1 MKVLSLCQKL
11 DLKLPVESLECLGD
25 GADGEV
31 FTIMGDDNKV
41 IKLCVIYEYNEDCE
55 RLYEKTRSHL
65 SFIAENKPSA
75 YVRVHAHGYLGSS
88 VRPFDTRMQK
98 FIIHYYTM
106 EKLWKISE
114 DECRVFS
121 SILSYEDCGIKNNY
135 SERKIQEILAG
146 LKRGLDFDAEKVT
159 LFCNNIE
166 AAPIVYNDLHI
177 LNIMKDASGNFK
189 LIDLDRIELE
199 KEDV

>member
-11 DLKLPVESLECLGD
+11 NFKLPVESLECLGD
-25 GADGEV
+25 GSDGEV
-31 FTIMGDDNKV
+31 FTIASDKNTV
-41 IKLCVIYEYNEDCE
+41 IKLCIIYEYDEDCE
-55 RLYEKTRSHL
+55 RLYEKTRSNL
-65 SFIAENKPSA
+65 LFVMENKPSA
-75 YVRVHAHGYLGSS
+75 YVRVHTHGYLGSS

-106 EKLWKISE
+106 EKLRKISE

-121 SILSYEDCGIKNNY
+121 SILSYEDCGIKKDY
-135 SERKIQEILAG
+135 SPKKFKEILTG
-146 LKRGLDFDAEKVT
+146 LRRRLDFDAEKVT

-177 LNIMKDASGNFK
+177 MNIMKDASGNFK
-189 LIDLDRIELE
+189 LIDLDRMELE
-199 KEDV
+199 K

>member
-31 FTIMGDDNKV
+31 FTIAGDDNTV

-55 RLYEKTRSHL
+55 SLYEKTRSNL
-65 SFIAENKPSA
+65 LFIMENKPSA
-75 YVRVHAHGYLGSS
+75 YVRVYTHGYLGSS
-88 VRPFDTRMQK
+88 TRPFDTKIQK

-106 EKLWKISE
+106 EKLCKISE
-114 DECRVFS
+114 DECKVFS

-135 SERKIQEILAG
+135 SMQKIQEILAG
-146 LKRGLDFDAEKVT
+146 LSRGLDFDAGKVT

-166 AAPIVYNDLHI
+166 AAPIIYNDLHI

-189 LIDLDRIELE
+189 LIDLDRLE
-199 KEDV
+199 ISK